1 MCLLLL
7 RVDYM
12 IDWKILIY
20 KMINSDVLQ
29 STFYS
34 ILIEY
39 CIVLMVCIAL
49 VVFIIIN
56 LTTDFE
62 SFAETIS
69 LVLSVRVQ
77 IPLQL
82 YKLYLSVIIVL
93 SSLLHK
99 EHMGY
104 VT

>member
-62 SFAETIS
+62 SF
-69 LVLSVRVQ
+69 V
-77 IPLQL
+77 
-82 YKLYLSVIIVL
+82 
-93 SSLLHK
+93 
-99 EHMGY
+99 
-104 VT
+104 